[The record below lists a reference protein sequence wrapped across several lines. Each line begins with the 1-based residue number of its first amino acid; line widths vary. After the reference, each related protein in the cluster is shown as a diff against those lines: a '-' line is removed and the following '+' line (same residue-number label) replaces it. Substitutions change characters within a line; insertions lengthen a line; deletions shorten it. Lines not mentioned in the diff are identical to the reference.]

1 MKLNM
6 KLNYL
11 IVLLCSWVIFSCE
24 PSTSAVKKV
33 SDIPE
38 LITRS
43 EKIQQ
48 GKEWDFVQNF
58 YSDQKEALNK
68 DPKDHNARLQLAELF
83 IKEARVTGEHGHYY
97 PAALK
102 LLNKILESGTTDS
115 NILFQTNVTKAGVQ
129 LSLHEFK
136 DALATAQNALKL
148 NGTSAQ
154 IYGVLVD
161 CYVELGDYDKAV
173 AAADKMISIKPDIRS
188 YSRIA
193 YLREIYGDVDGSI
206 KALSLAIKSGYPGY
220 EETAWAMQTLGE
232 LYTRY
237 GKKDLAEKVYNEILQ
252 TREDYPFAIAA
263 IGDLRFQEGDIDNA
277 TKKIQEAMDIIPEV
291 GYYLQMAHIYKLQE
305 KDEEL
310 KAIVKEIFAMLE
322 DDVQAGHNM
331 NLEYADMYLHLLD
344 DPEKALEYAQKELE
358 KRPKNI
364 DVNRLLSNI
373 YIAMG
378 DKDMSSNHLAKA
390 KVTGSKHPE
399 LKEIESQI

>member
-1 MKLNM
+1 M

-11 IVLLCSWVIFSCE
+11 IFLLSSWVLFSCG
-24 PSTSAVKKV
+24 PSDNVVKEV
-33 SDIPE
+33 SNIPE

-58 YSDQKEALNK
+58 YSDQKQALDKN
-68 DPKDHNARLQLAELF
+68 PKDHNARLQLAELF

-102 LLNKILESGTTDS
+102 LLNQILESENADA
-115 NILFQTNVTKAGVQ
+115 NLLFQTNVTKAGVQ

-136 DALATAQNALKL
+136 DALATAKKALEL
-148 NGTSAQ
+148 NGTNAQ

-161 CYVELGDYDKAV
+161 CYVELGEYDKAV

-188 YSRIA
+188 YSRIS
-193 YLREIYGDVDGSI
+193 YLREIHGDIDGSI

-232 LYTRY
+232 LYTLY
-237 GKKDLAEKVYNEILQ
+237 GKEDLAEKVYGEILQ

-263 IGDLRFQEGDIDNA
+263 IGDLRFREGDIKSA
-277 TKKIQEAMDIIPEV
+277 SKKIQEAMDIIPEV
-291 GYYLQMAHIYKLQE
+291 GYYLQMAHIYKLE
-305 KDEEL
+305 KKEDKL
-310 KAIVKEIFAMLE
+310 DAIVKEIFAMLE

-331 NLEYADMYLHLLD
+331 NLEYADMYLNLLD
-344 DPEKALEYAQKELE
+344 NPDKALEYALMESE

-364 DVNRLLSNI
+364 DVNRLLAKI
-373 YIAMG
+373 YLAL
-378 DKDMSSNHLAKA
+378 DNKNMSKNYLAKA
-390 KVTGSKHPE
+390 KVTGSIHPDIN
-399 LKEIESQI
+399 EIESQI